1 MDLLCIE
8 ILEWL
13 HYDDTDT
20 NAHIVGTKL
29 ASLLPAA
36 TLFSPWTRAKWAW
49 QMALP
54 LSLAPEGKMAAPHV
68 VYPF

>member
-20 NAHIVGTKL
+20 SAHIVGTKL
-29 ASLLPAA
+29 VSLLPAA
-36 TLFSPWTRAKWAW
+36 TLFS
-49 QMALP
+49 Q
-54 LSLAPEGKMAAPHV
+54 
-68 VYPF
+68 